1 MLFVVQILFSAQIIL
16 VNDMKL
22 LIQIQSASDII
33 TNSSSEVFLCQNNTT
48 MSLRELKEFLYEYNR
63 SNQFTGSWD
72 TWQKMS
78 QEERDK
84 YDRGG
89 GMGGLLEIYTYDEL
103 NDAYWLKEHI
113 ENHCDNPNQ
122 YLVVDTDWCH
132 KATINWIIENLNA
145 INTDY
150 L

>member
-1 MLFVVQILFSAQIIL
+1 
-16 VNDMKL
+16 MKL
-22 LIQIQSASDII
+22 IIAIQSASDII

-48 MSLRELKEFLYEYNR
+48 MSIQELKDFLYEYNR
-63 SNQFTGSWD
+63 SNQFTGDWE

-78 QEERDK
+78 QEERND
-84 YDRGG
+84 YDMGG
-89 GMGGLLEIYTYDEL
+89 GMGGFLEIYTYDEL
-103 NDAYWLKEHI
+103 RDDHWLKEHI
-113 ENHCDNPNQ
+113 EEHCDNPKQ

-132 KATINWIIENLNA
+132 CATIAWITENLNA